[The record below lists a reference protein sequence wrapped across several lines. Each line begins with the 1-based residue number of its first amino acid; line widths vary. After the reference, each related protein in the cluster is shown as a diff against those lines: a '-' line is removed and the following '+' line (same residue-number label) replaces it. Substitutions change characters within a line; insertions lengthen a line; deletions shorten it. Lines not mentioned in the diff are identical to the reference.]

1 MSDDEDVG
9 GGDDA
14 SAPASA
20 VRRAKEGDADEGV
33 AGDRT
38 NGFVGRG
45 VRVVDIVDIVVV
57 VVGDEIYVFGE
68 VRVRPAVLR
77 MSRSRLRGR
86 NSERYGFQTE
96 RARDGGDEFSLCRVG
111 VEEDDGV

>member
-20 VRRAKEGDADEGV
+20 VRRAKEGDADEAA

-38 NGFVGRG
+38 NHLISFL
-45 VRVVDIVDIVVV
+45 
-57 VVGDEIYVFGE
+57 
-68 VRVRPAVLR
+68 A
-77 MSRSRLRGR
+77 RLTPK
-86 NSERYGFQTE
+86 NTVW
-96 RARDGGDEFSLCRVG
+96 LLLT
-111 VEEDDGV
+111 